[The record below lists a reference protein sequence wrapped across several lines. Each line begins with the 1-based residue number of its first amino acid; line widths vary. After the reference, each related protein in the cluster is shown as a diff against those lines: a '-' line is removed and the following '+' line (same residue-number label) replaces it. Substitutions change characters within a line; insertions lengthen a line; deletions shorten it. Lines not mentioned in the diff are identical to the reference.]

1 MVAPKVYIETSV
13 ISYLTARPARDVVVL
28 AHQQLTRDWW
38 ALERQG
44 YDLYASEIVI
54 AEAEKGDAEAARAR
68 LELLR
73 EMSQLSANA
82 AAEQLVPILLRDTGL
97 PQRALADMSH
107 IALAT
112 VHGMQFMLTW
122 NCKHIANA
130 NVLRRVAKTCR
141 SHGYELPVICTPE
154 ELMGS
159 HYAE

>member
-1 MVAPKVYIETSV
+1 MSPKVYIETSV
-13 ISYLTARPARDVVVL
+13 ISYLTARPARDIVVL

-38 ALERQG
+38 ATERNG

-54 AEAEKGDAEAARAR
+54 AEAERGDAEAARAR
-68 LELLR
+68 LEMLR
-73 EMSQLSANA
+73 EMKQLAANI

-97 PQRALADMSH
+97 PRKALADMAH

-112 VHGMQFMLTW
+112 VHGMQFLLTW

-141 SHGYELPVICTPE
+141 LHGYDVPVICTPE

-159 HYAE
+159 RYVE

>member
-1 MVAPKVYIETSV
+1 MAAKVYVETSV
-13 ISYLTARPARDVVVL
+13 VSYLTARPARDVVVV

-38 ALERQG
+38 ANERQA
-44 YDLYASEIVI
+44 YDLFASEIVI
-54 AEAEKGDAEAARAR
+54 AEAEKGDAEASRAR
-68 LELLR
+68 LEILR
-73 EMSQLSANA
+73 EMKQLSANV

-112 VHGMQFMLTW
+112 VHGMQFLLTW

-130 NVLRRVAKTCR
+130 NILRRVAKTCR
-141 SHGYELPVICTPE
+141 RQGYEVPVICTPE

-159 HYAE
+159 RYGE